1 MGLKA
6 SKKLIFFNIF
16 PFFYIFLQ
24 KESES
29 EIKMKMKRLFFVAL
43 CLSVASAF
51 AGPYDIEEF
60 TATDAGSPD
69 NYITAEFGGQLKT
82 APADEVSSLQEG
94 RLVVRQKFTDPF
106 GEQPTAYQLYQGG
119 KGNLSSIAALKADGV
134 DYSKLVT
141 AKFYARRGMPAEEDV
156 ETVYFDGK
164 SVFIPGYSTAF
175 AFIDGASVQLTG
187 SAPAEEPPSAKPAVA
202 SSEEEECD
210 EYDPD
215 CEEEDE
221 DEDVDVT
228 GDLDESNAKA
238 DARDYAIS
246 DASENATDRF
256 GIADEVRFWTA
267 IGLSALAA
275 TGAVIGV
282 LQHMEANKAGSAY
295 DDLSGLHDKIMNG
308 DGEGFQG
315 INNAC
320 QTNDNP
326 EACVIAMK
334 QYADFGIPYT
344 VNELEKRIET
354 NKNTRDSYAFARNL
368 WFGFT
373 AVSLTAAIVL
383 FVW

>member
-1 MGLKA
+1 
-6 SKKLIFFNIF
+6 
-16 PFFYIFLQ
+16 
-24 KESES
+24 
-29 EIKMKMKRLFFVAL
+29 MKMKRLFFVAL

-60 TATDAGSPD
+60 TAKNAGSPD
-69 NYITAEFGGQLKT
+69 NFITAEFGGELKT

-106 GEQPTAYQLYQGG
+106 GESETAYQLYQGA
-119 KGNLSSIAALKADGV
+119 KGDLSSVVALKADGV

-141 AKFYARRGMPAEEDV
+141 AKFYARRGMPAEDDV

-164 SVFIPGYSTAF
+164 SVYIPGYSTAF
-175 AFIDGASVQLTG
+175 AFIGGSSVQLTG
-187 SAPAEEPPSAKPAVA
+187 AAPAEEPPSAKPAVA

-210 EYDPD
+210 DYDPD
-215 CEEEDE
+215 CEEEEE
-221 DEDVDVT
+221 DEDDVDVK

-238 DARDYAIS
+238 DARDYAVS
-246 DASENATDRF
+246 NASENATDRF

-267 IGLSALAA
+267 VGLSALAA

-282 LQHMEANKAGSAY
+282 MQHMEANKAGDAY
-295 DDLSGLHDKIMNG
+295 DDLSKLHDRIMNG
-308 DGEGFQG
+308 DGEFQG
-315 INNAC
+315 INQAC
-320 QTNDNP
+320 QGNSNP
-326 EACVIAMK
+326 DACVIAMK
-334 QYADFGIPYT
+334 EYAEFGIDYT
-344 VNELEKRIET
+344 VNKLEDRMET
-354 NKNTRDSYAFARNL
+354 NKNTRDSYTLARNL

>member
-1 MGLKA
+1 M
-6 SKKLIFFNIF
+6 
-16 PFFYIFLQ
+16 
-24 KESES
+24 
-29 EIKMKMKRLFFVAL
+29 MKMKRLFFVAL

-60 TATDAGSPD
+60 TAKNAGSPD
-69 NYITAEFGGQLKT
+69 NFITAEFGGELKT
-82 APADEVSSLQEG
+82 APADEVSSLQDG
-94 RLVVRQKFTDPF
+94 RLVVRQKYTDPF
-106 GEQPTAYQLYQGG
+106 GESETAYQLYQGA
-119 KGNLSSIAALKADGV
+119 KGDLSSVVALKADGV

-141 AKFYARRGMPAEEDV
+141 AKFYARRGMPAEDDV

-175 AFIDGASVQLTG
+175 AFINGASVQLTG
-187 SAPAEEPPSAKPAVA
+187 AAPAEEPPSAKPAVA

-210 EYDPD
+210 DYDPD
-215 CEEEDE
+215 CEEEE
-221 DEDVDVT
+221 DEDDVDVK

-238 DARDYAIS
+238 DARDYAVS
-246 DASENATDRF
+246 NASENATDRF

-282 LQHMEANKAGSAY
+282 MQHMEANKASDAF
-295 DDLSGLHDKIMNG
+295 DDLSNLHDKIMNG
-308 DGEGFQG
+308 DGAGFQG
-315 INNAC
+315 INDAC
-320 QTNDNP
+320 KSNENP
-326 EACVIAMK
+326 EACVVAMK

-344 VNELEKRIET
+344 VNDLEKRMET
-354 NKNTRDSYAFARNL
+354 NKNTRDSYTLARNL